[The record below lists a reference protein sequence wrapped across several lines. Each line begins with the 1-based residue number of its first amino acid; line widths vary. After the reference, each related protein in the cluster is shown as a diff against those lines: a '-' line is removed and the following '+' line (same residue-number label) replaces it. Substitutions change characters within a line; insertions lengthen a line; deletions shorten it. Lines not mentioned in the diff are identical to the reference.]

1 MTLAKVVKLWHRC
14 KILRLISHIF
24 RPFAPL
30 IAEKAV
36 NSPNDMEGLLQYIWQ
51 HRLWLSEDMVTN
63 DGRRVRVID
72 PGLLNTDAGPDFF
85 NAKVEID
92 GHLWVG
98 NVEIH
103 VRASDWKRH
112 HHDEDPA
119 YDSVILHVVEKD
131 DAPVQRIN
139 GELIPQVELRVSPR
153 FNECYDRLVNAKVEL
168 PCAARLKEVPPLTV
182 TEWIEALA
190 FERLHGKVDRVR
202 ELYDRYNGSWQDICY
217 VLLARTLG
225 FGINNDAFE
234 RLARVTPLRLLHK
247 HSDSILQVEA
257 LLFGQAGLLNG
268 AHDSETYY
276 QQLTREYAFLANKF
290 SLRPIEGTAWRLFRS
305 RPQNFP
311 YRRIALLAQFVHGGF
326 NLMNDILNIE
336 DTKALRQLFDLELSG
351 YWTTH
356 FSFGKPSPSAGHALS
371 GSSID
376 IVLINTVAP
385 LYYAY
390 GELTDDY
397 RMTDRAI
404 ALLEDIRPEHNS
416 IVTMFKA
423 AGIKCDNALTSQALI
438 QLRRNYC
445 EARKC
450 IYCRLG
456 HRLLATDARQA

>member
-1 MTLAKVVKLWHRC
+1 M
-14 KILRLISHIF
+14 
-24 RPFAPL
+24 
-30 IAEKAV
+30 
-36 NSPNDMEGLLQYIWQ
+36 
-51 HRLWLSEDMVTN
+51 
-63 DGRRVRVID
+63 
-72 PGLLNTDAGPDFF
+72 
-85 NAKVEID
+85 EID

-131 DAPVQRIN
+131 DAPVTRIN
-139 GELIPQVELRVSPR
+139 GEVIPQVELRVSPR
-153 FNECYDRLVNAKVEL
+153 FNESYDRLVIAQVEF
-168 PCAARLKEVPPLTV
+168 PCAARLKEVPDLIV

-202 ELYDRYNGSWQDICY
+202 ELYDRYNGSWEDICY
-217 VLLARTLG
+217 VMLARTLG

-234 RLARVTPLRLLHK
+234 RLARITPLRLLHK

-268 AHDSETYY
+268 THNDDSYY

-290 SLRPIEGTAWRLFRS
+290 SLRPIEGSAWRLFRS

-326 NLMNDILNIE
+326 NLMNDILNAAG

-356 FSFGKPSPSAGHALS
+356 YSFGKPSPGAGRALS
-371 GSSID
+371 ASSID

-385 LYYAY
+385 LYYAR
-390 GELTDDY
+390 GEMTDDY
-397 RMTDRAI
+397 GMTDRAVE
-404 ALLEDIRPEHNS
+404 LLEDIRPEQNS
-416 IVTMFKA
+416 IVTMFRH
-423 AGIKCDNALTSQALI
+423 AGIKCDDALTSQALI

-456 HRLLATDARQA
+456 HRLLATDARQT

>member
-1 MTLAKVVKLWHRC
+1 
-14 KILRLISHIF
+14 
-24 RPFAPL
+24 
-30 IAEKAV
+30 
-36 NSPNDMEGLLQYIWQ
+36 
-51 HRLWLSEDMVTN
+51 MVTG
-63 DGRRVRVID
+63 DGLKVRVID

-85 NAKVEID
+85 NAKIEID
-92 GHLWVG
+92 GRLWVG

-131 DAPVQRIN
+131 DAPVTRIN
-139 GELIPQVELRVSPR
+139 GERIPQVELRVSPR
-153 FNECYDRLVNAKVEL
+153 FNECYDRLVNAQVEL
-168 PCAARLKEVPPLTV
+168 PCAARLNEVPTLTV

-202 ELYDRYNGSWQDICY
+202 ELYDRYNGSWEDICY
-217 VLLARTLG
+217 VMLARTLG

-268 AHDSETYY
+268 AHGEDPYF

-290 SLRPIEGTAWRLFRS
+290 SLRPIEGSAWRLFRS

-311 YRRIALLAQFVHGGF
+311 YRRIALLAQFVQGGF
-326 NLMNDILNIE
+326 NLMNDILE
-336 DTKALRQLFDLELSG
+336 ASDTKQLRQLFDIELSG

-356 FSFGKPSPSAGHALS
+356 YSFGKPSPGAGRALS
-371 GSSID
+371 NGSID
-376 IVLINTVAP
+376 IVLITTVAP
-385 LYYAY
+385 LYYAR
-390 GELTDDY
+390 GEMTDDY
-397 RMTDRAI
+397 AMTDRAI
-404 ALLEDIRPEHNS
+404 ALLEDIRPEQNS
-416 IVTMFKA
+416 IVTLFRN
-423 AGIKCDNALTSQALI
+423 AGIKCDDALTSQALI

-456 HRLLATDARQA
+456 HRLLATDARQQPNT

>member
-1 MTLAKVVKLWHRC
+1 M
-14 KILRLISHIF
+14 
-24 RPFAPL
+24 
-30 IAEKAV
+30 
-36 NSPNDMEGLLQYIWQ
+36 MEGLLQYIWQ
-51 HRLWLSEDMVTN
+51 HKLWLSEDMVTN

-131 DAPVQRIN
+131 DAPVHRIN

-153 FNECYDRLVNAKVEL
+153 FNECYDRLVNATVEL
-168 PCAARLKEVPPLTV
+168 PCAARIKEVPQLT
-182 TEWIEALA
+182 E
-190 FERLHGKVDRVR
+190 VDRVR
-202 ELYDRYNGSWQDICY
+202 VLYDRYNGSWEDICY
-217 VLLARTLG
+217 VMLARTLG

-268 AHDSETYY
+268 AHDGETYF

-290 SLRPIEGTAWRLFRS
+290 SLRPIEGSAWRLFRS

-311 YRRIALLAQFVHGGF
+311 YRRIALLAQFVQGGF
-326 NLMNDILNIE
+326 NLMNDILDAAG
-336 DTKALRQLFDLELSG
+336 DTSALRELFDLELSG

-356 FSFGKPSPSAGHALS
+356 YSFRKPSHSAGRALS
-371 GSSID
+371 NSSID
-376 IVLINTVAP
+376 IVLINVVAP
-385 LYYAY
+385 LYYAR
-390 GELTDDY
+390 GEMTDDY
-397 RMTDRAI
+397 AMTDRAI
-404 ALLEDIRPEHNS
+404 ELLEDLRPERNS
-416 IVTMFKA
+416 IVTMFQN
-423 AGIKCDNALTSQALI
+423 AGIRCDNALTSQALI
-438 QLRRNYC
+438 QLRRSYC

-456 HRLLATDARQA
+456 HRLLATDARQ

>member
-1 MTLAKVVKLWHRC
+1 
-14 KILRLISHIF
+14 
-24 RPFAPL
+24 
-30 IAEKAV
+30 
-36 NSPNDMEGLLQYIWQ
+36 MEGLLQYIWQ
-51 HRLWLSEDMVTN
+51 HKLWLSEDMVTN

-131 DAPVQRIN
+131 DAPVHRIN

-153 FNECYDRLVNAKVEL
+153 FNECYDRLVNATVEL
-168 PCAARLKEVPPLTV
+168 PCAARIKEVPQLTV

-202 ELYDRYNGSWQDICY
+202 ELYDRYNGSWEDICY
-217 VLLARTLG
+217 VMLARTLG

-257 LLFGQAGLLNG
+257 LLLGQAGLLNG
-268 AHDSETYY
+268 AHDGEAYY

-290 SLRPIEGTAWRLFRS
+290 SLRPIEGSAWRLFRS

-326 NLMNDILNIE
+326 NLMNDILDAAG
-336 DTKALRQLFDLELSG
+336 DTSALRELFDVELSG

-356 FSFGKPSPSAGHALS
+356 YSFGKPSPSAGRALS
-371 GSSID
+371 NSSID
-376 IVLINTVAP
+376 IVLINVVAP
-385 LYYAY
+385 LYYAR
-390 GELTDDY
+390 GEMTDDY
-397 RMTDRAI
+397 TMTDRAI
-404 ALLEDIRPEHNS
+404 ELLEDLRPERNS
-416 IVTMFKA
+416 IVTMFQN
-423 AGIKCDNALTSQALI
+423 AGIRCDNALTSQALI
-438 QLRRNYC
+438 QLRRSYC

-456 HRLLATDARQA
+456 HRLLATDARSQ

>member
-1 MTLAKVVKLWHRC
+1 
-14 KILRLISHIF
+14 
-24 RPFAPL
+24 
-30 IAEKAV
+30 
-36 NSPNDMEGLLQYIWQ
+36 MEGLLQYIWQ

-131 DAPVQRIN
+131 DAPVHRIN

-153 FNECYDRLVNAKVEL
+153 FNECYDRLINATVEL
-168 PCAARLKEVPPLTV
+168 PCAARIKEVPQLTV

-202 ELYDRYNGSWQDICY
+202 ELYDRYNGSWEDICY
-217 VLLARTLG
+217 VMLARTLG

-257 LLFGQAGLLNG
+257 LLLGQAGLLNG

-290 SLRPIEGTAWRLFRS
+290 SLRPIEGSAWRLFRS

-326 NLMNDILNIE
+326 NLMNDILDAAG
-336 DTKALRQLFDLELSG
+336 DTSALRELFDIELSG
-351 YWTTH
+351 YWATH
-356 FSFGKPSPSAGHALS
+356 YSFGKPSPSAGRALS
-371 GSSID
+371 SGSID
-376 IVLINTVAP
+376 IVLINVVAP
-385 LYYAY
+385 LYYAR
-390 GELTDDY
+390 GEMTDDY
-397 RMTDRAI
+397 TMTDRAI
-404 ALLEDIRPEHNS
+404 ELLEDLRPERNS
-416 IVTMFKA
+416 IVTMFQN
-423 AGIKCDNALTSQALI
+423 AGIRCDNALTSQALI
-438 QLRRNYC
+438 QLRRSYC

-456 HRLLATDARQA
+456 HRLLATDARSQ